1 MSRAIRIVQGRFGRV
16 ALLDM
21 DGHLVTHAHR
31 HCHVLFKAGGSD
43 AAFEVRGQLCPLSA
57 KGAVLVNSWEP
68 HAYVH
73 SPGTPSTLI
82 LALYIEP
89 EWFADIDRGFRG
101 SGDPGFF
108 SAPWVAVPT
117 EVAVLVERISQA
129 LAHGAALEQD
139 ELGRLM
145 CEIGARFSRRQLLR
159 PRAGATPRVVD
170 FRVRRSLEWL
180 EDNPAA
186 PIDGGSL
193 AGVAGLSRAQFYARF
208 REETDLTP
216 TLFRNVVR
224 MERAIDLLAA
234 GPEPLGAVSAGLG
247 FPAQSHFTRF
257 FRQHLGITPTEYR
270 RKLAL
275 VA

>member
-21 DGHLVTHAHR
+21 DQHLVTHAHR
-31 HCHVLFKAGGSD
+31 HCHALFKVGGSD
-43 AAFEVRGQLCPLSA
+43 AAFEVRGQLCPLTSQ
-57 KGAVLVNSWEP
+57 GAVLVNSWEP

-73 SPGTPSTLI
+73 SAGAPSTLI

-89 EWFADIDRGFRG
+89 EWMADIDRGFRG

-108 SAPWVAVPT
+108 SAPWIAVPT
-117 EVAVLVERISQA
+117 EVRLLVERLSQA
-129 LAHGAALEQD
+129 LAAGAALEQD
-139 ELGRLM
+139 ALGRLM
-145 CEIGARFSRRQLLR
+145 CEIGARFSRWQSMRR
-159 PRAGATPRVVD
+159 PAGATPRVVD

-180 EDNPAA
+180 EGNSAA
-186 PIDGGSL
+186 PIDGGTL

-208 REETDLTP
+208 REETQLTP

-234 GPEPLGAVSAGLG
+234 GPQSLGSVSDDLG

-257 FRQHLGITPTEYR
+257 FRQHLGIPPPDYR